1 MSRHR
6 AIPALPVL
14 AAIAAASGAPP
25 AQAAESFDSCAGT
38 IASLPAVISTQGVW
52 CMQGDLSS
60 ASTSGNAITVTA
72 NNVTIDCN
80 GFKLGGLAAGPATTS
95 FGIFA
100 ENRTNITVRHCNL
113 RGFLAGIAIV
123 GTGGGHVVEDNRFDG
138 ITFVGVSVEGD
149 GSAIRRNQ
157 VFDTGGSTLEP
168 VAQLQGITLLGSG
181 DIIDN
186 AVRGVDASYL
196 PEADVIGIFVANARG
211 ASVRDNRVSGLVKG
225 TGAGDNAIGIAVA
238 TSAGVAIRGND
249 LDTIEGDIGIRCTSG
264 AAKSVAR
271 ENVMHDFAVPILNCA
286 DGGGNW
292 TWP

>member
-14 AAIAAASGAPP
+14 AAIAAASGTPP

-38 IASLPAVISTQGVW
+38 IPSLPAVISTQGVW

-138 ITFVGVSVEGD
+138 ITFIGMSVEGD

-157 VFDTGGSTLEP
+157 VFDTGGSTLEA
-168 VAQLQGITLLGSG
+168 VTQLRGISLAGSG
-181 DIIDN
+181 EVIDN

-196 PEADVIGIFVANARG
+196 PEADVIGIFIANARG

-225 TGAGDNAIGIAVA
+225 TGAGDEAMGVVIA
-238 TSAGVAIRGND
+238 SSSGVAVRDND
-249 LDTIEGDIGIRCTSG
+249 LDAMEGDQGIRC
-264 AAKSVAR
+264 AAGPANNVAR